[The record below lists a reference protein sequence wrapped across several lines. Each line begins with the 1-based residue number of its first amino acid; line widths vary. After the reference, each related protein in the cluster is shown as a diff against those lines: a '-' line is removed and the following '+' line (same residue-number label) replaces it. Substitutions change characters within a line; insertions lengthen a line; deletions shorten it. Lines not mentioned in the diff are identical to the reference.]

1 MIERLGLSTVADL
14 EAALL
19 DLGTAVEMPPT
30 PDLAAAAGARL
41 RAAVTPKAL
50 PTREVRSV
58 RRSLLLAAALAL
70 LLAGAALGV
79 RFGLDLLRIDF
90 GPGPS
95 ATASTSATPVSA
107 PSGSSSPP
115 AGLGVALGL
124 GTRSTLDA
132 VSADADF
139 PILTPADLG
148 PPDAVFR
155 GGDTLR
161 GQIAFV
167 YAPRPGIPASELL
180 GGAGLLVTQNR
191 GDVDEG
197 LANKLVDSG
206 LGRVTQLKVGSDDGY
221 WFFGQPHVF
230 WYIAE
235 DGSVVEDSRRRVG
248 NTLVWQH
255 GDVLYRIE
263 GDIDQDAAL
272 EIANSLRA
280 P

>member
-1 MIERLGLSTVADL
+1 MIERLGLSTVAGL

-30 PDLAAAAGARL
+30 PDVATVAAARL
-41 RAAVTPKAL
+41 RAAATPAAL
-50 PTREVRSV
+50 PTRTVRSV

-90 GPGPS
+90 GPAPS
-95 ATASTSATPVSA
+95 ATTSTSAA
-107 PSGSSSPP
+107 PSLAPTARASSP

-132 VSADADF
+132 ISADADF
-139 PILTPADLG
+139 PIQTPAELG

-167 YAPRPGIPASELL
+167 YAPRQGIPASKLL

-191 GDVDEG
+191 GEVDEG

-206 LGRVTQLKVGSDDGY
+206 LGRAARVKVGSDDGY
-221 WFFGQPHVF
+221 WFYGQPHVF
-230 WYIAE
+230 WYTAE
-235 DGSVVEDSRRRVG
+235 DGSTVEESRRLVG

-272 EIANSLRA
+272 EIAASLH
-280 P
+280 

>member
-30 PDLAAAAGARL
+30 PDLAAIAGARL
-41 RAAVTPKAL
+41 RAVGTPSAL
-50 PTREVRSV
+50 PTRTVRSV

-70 LLAGAALGV
+70 LLTGAALGV
-79 RFGLDLLRIDF
+79 RFGLSLLRIDF
-90 GPGPS
+90 GPAPS
-95 ATASTSATPVSA
+95 STPSTSATPSSA
-107 PSGSSSPP
+107 PGASAP

-124 GTRSTLDA
+124 GTRTTLDA
-132 VSADADF
+132 VTADSDF
-139 PILTPADLG
+139 PIQIPAELG

-167 YAPRPGIPASELL
+167 YAPRPGIPASQLL
-180 GGAGLLVTQNR
+180 GGAALLVTQNR

-206 LGRVTQLKVGSDDGY
+206 LGRVTRVKVGSDDGY
-221 WFFGQPHVF
+221 WFSGQPHVF
-230 WYIAE
+230 WYLAE
-235 DGSVVEDSRRRVG
+235 DGSVIEESRRLVG

-255 GDVLYRIE
+255 RDVLYRIE
-263 GDIDQDAAL
+263 GDIGQDAAL
-272 EIANSLRA
+272 EIAASLR
-280 P
+280 

>member
-19 DLGTAVEMPPT
+19 DLGTAVEIPVT
-30 PDLAAAAGARL
+30 PDLAAVAAARL
-41 RAAVTPKAL
+41 RAAATPSAL
-50 PTREVRSV
+50 PTRTFRSV

-79 RFGLDLLRIDF
+79 RFGLDLLQIEF
-90 GPGPS
+90 GPVPSASVSPAPS
-95 ATASTSATPVSA
+95 ATASA
-107 PSGSSSPP
+107 PP
-115 AGLGVALGL
+115 GLGVALGL
-124 GTRSTLDA
+124 GTRSTVDA
-132 VSADADF
+132 VTAEADF
-139 PILTPADLG
+139 PILIPAELG

-155 GGDTLR
+155 GGDSLR

-167 YAPRPGIPASELL
+167 YAPRPGIPASDLL
-180 GGAGLLVTQNR
+180 GGAALLVTQNQ

-206 LGRVTQLKVGSDDGY
+206 LGRVARVKVGDDEGY
-221 WFFGQPHVF
+221 WFFGKPHVF
-230 WYIAE
+230 WYLAE

-263 GDIDQDAAL
+263 GDIDQDTAL
-272 EIANSLRA
+272 EIAASLRA

>member
-1 MIERLGLSTVADL
+1 MIERLGLSTIADL

-19 DLGTAVEMPPT
+19 DLGTAVVMPAT
-30 PDLAAAAGARL
+30 PDLAAVAGVRL
-41 RAAVTPKAL
+41 RAAATPSAL
-50 PTREVRSV
+50 PTRTVRTV

-79 RFGLDLLRIDF
+79 RFGSGLLRIDF
-90 GPGPS
+90 GPAPS
-95 ATASTSATPVSA
+95 ATASTSATPSSA
-107 PSGSSSPP
+107 PSARASAP

-124 GTRSTLDA
+124 GTPSTLDA

-155 GGDTLR
+155 GGDALR

-167 YAPRPGIPASELL
+167 YAPRPGMPASELL
-180 GGAGLLVTQNR
+180 GGAALLVTQNR

-206 LGRVTQLKVGSDDGY
+206 LGRVTRVKVGNDDGY

-263 GDIDQDAAL
+263 GDIGQDAAL
-272 EIANSLRA
+272 EIAASLH
-280 P
+280 

>member
-1 MIERLGLSTVADL
+1 ERLGLSTVADL
-14 EAALL
+14 EAALR
-19 DLGTAVEMPPT
+19 DLGTAVAMPPT
-30 PDLAAAAGARL
+30 PDMSAVAGARL
-41 RAAVTPKAL
+41 RAAATPSAL
-50 PTREVRSV
+50 PTRTFRSV

-79 RFGLDLLRIDF
+79 RFGLSLLQIEF
-90 GPGPS
+90 GPAPS
-95 ATASTSATPVSA
+95 ATASTTA
-107 PSGSSSPP
+107 PASSPPSPRASAP

-124 GTRSTLDA
+124 GTRSTFEDA
-132 VSADADF
+132 SANADF
-139 PILTPADLG
+139 PILTPAELG

-167 YAPRPGIPASELL
+167 YAPRAGIPASELL
-180 GGAGLLVTQNR
+180 GGAALLVTQNR

-206 LGRVTQLKVGSDDGY
+206 LGRVERLKVGSDDGY

-235 DGSVVEDSRRRVG
+235 DGSVVEESRRLVG

-263 GDIDQDAAL
+263 GDISRDAAL
-272 EIANSLRA
+272 EIATSLR
-280 P
+280 

>member
-1 MIERLGLSTVADL
+1 
-14 EAALL
+14 
-19 DLGTAVEMPPT
+19 
-30 PDLAAAAGARL
+30 
-41 RAAVTPKAL
+41 
-50 PTREVRSV
+50 
-58 RRSLLLAAALAL
+58 
-70 LLAGAALGV
+70 
-79 RFGLDLLRIDF
+79 
-90 GPGPS
+90 
-95 ATASTSATPVSA
+95 VSA

-206 LGRVTQLKVGSDDGY
+206 LGRVTQLKVGSDGGY

>member
-1 MIERLGLSTVADL
+1 MIERLGLSTVAGL

-30 PDLAAAAGARL
+30 PDVATVAAARL
-41 RAAVTPKAL
+41 RAAATPAAL
-50 PTREVRSV
+50 PTRTVRSV

-90 GPGPS
+90 GPAPS
-95 ATASTSATPVSA
+95 ATTSTSAA
-107 PSGSSSPP
+107 PSLAPTARASSP

-132 VSADADF
+132 ISADADF
-139 PILTPADLG
+139 PIQTPAELG

-167 YAPRPGIPASELL
+167 YAPRPGIPASKLL

-191 GDVDEG
+191 GEVDEG

-206 LGRVTQLKVGSDDGY
+206 LGRAARVKVGSDDGY

-235 DGSVVEDSRRRVG
+235 DGSVVEESRRLVG

-272 EIANSLRA
+272 EIAASLH
-280 P
+280 

>member
-1 MIERLGLSTVADL
+1 MIERLGLSTDADL

-19 DLGTAVEMPPT
+19 DLGTAVVMPAT
-30 PDLAAAAGARL
+30 PDLAAIAGARL
-41 RAAVTPKAL
+41 RAVATPSPL
-50 PTREVRSV
+50 PARRIRGV

-79 RFGLDLLRIDF
+79 RFGLSLLKIDF
-90 GPGPS
+90 GPAPS
-95 ATASTSATPVSA
+95 ASVSA
-107 PSGSSSPP
+107 APSARASAP

-124 GTRSTLDA
+124 GTPSTLDA
-132 VSADADF
+132 VSADAGF
-139 PILTPADLG
+139 PILTPAELG

-180 GGAGLLVTQNR
+180 GGAALLITQNR

-206 LGRVTQLKVGSDDGY
+206 LGRVTRVKVGNEDGY

-263 GDIDQDAAL
+263 GDIGQDAAL
-272 EIANSLRA
+272 EIAASLRT

>member
-19 DLGTAVEMPPT
+19 DLGTAIEMPAT
-30 PDLAAAAGARL
+30 PDLAAVAAARL
-41 RAAVTPKAL
+41 RASVTPSAL
-50 PTREVRSV
+50 PMRTVRSV

-79 RFGLDLLRIDF
+79 RFGLDLLKIDF
-90 GPGPS
+90 GPAPS
-95 ATASTSATPVSA
+95 STASPSSSVSSA
-107 PSGSSSPP
+107 PSAAASAP

-132 VSADADF
+132 VSADSDF
-139 PILTPADLG
+139 TILTPAELG

-206 LGRVTQLKVGSDDGY
+206 LGRVAKVKVGDDDGY

-230 WYIAE
+230 WYIAK
-235 DGSVVEDSRRRVG
+235 DGSVVEESRRLVG

-255 GDVLYRIE
+255 DDVLYRIE
-263 GDIDQDAAL
+263 GDISQDAAL
-272 EIANSLRA
+272 EIAASLR
-280 P
+280 

>member
-30 PDLAAAAGARL
+30 PDLAAIAGARL
-41 RAAVTPKAL
+41 RAVGTPSAL
-50 PTREVRSV
+50 PTRTVRSV

-70 LLAGAALGV
+70 LLTGAALGV
-79 RFGLDLLRIDF
+79 RFGSSLLRIDF
-90 GPGPS
+90 GPAPS
-95 ATASTSATPVSA
+95 STPSTSATPSSA
-107 PSGSSSPP
+107 PGASAP

-124 GTRSTLDA
+124 GTRTTLDA
-132 VSADADF
+132 VTADSDF
-139 PILTPADLG
+139 PIQIPAELG

-167 YAPRPGIPASELL
+167 YAPRPGIPASQLL
-180 GGAGLLVTQNR
+180 GGAALLVTQNR

-197 LANKLVDSG
+197 LVNKLVDSG
-206 LGRVTQLKVGSDDGY
+206 LGRVTRVKVGSDDGY
-221 WFFGQPHVF
+221 WFSGQPHVF
-230 WYIAE
+230 WYLAE
-235 DGSVVEDSRRRVG
+235 DGSVIEESRRLVG

-255 GDVLYRIE
+255 RDVLYRIE
-263 GDIDQDAAL
+263 GDIGQDAAL
-272 EIANSLRA
+272 EIAASLR
-280 P
+280 

>member
-19 DLGTAVEMPPT
+19 DLGTAVVMPAT
-30 PDLAAAAGARL
+30 PDLAAVAGARL
-41 RAAVTPKAL
+41 RAAATPSAL
-50 PTREVRSV
+50 PARRIRGV

-79 RFGLDLLRIDF
+79 RFGLSLLKIDF
-90 GPGPS
+90 GPAPS
-95 ATASTSATPVSA
+95 ASVSA
-107 PSGSSSPP
+107 APSARASAP

-124 GTRSTLDA
+124 GTPSTLDA
-132 VSADADF
+132 VSADAGF
-139 PILTPADLG
+139 PILTPAELG

-180 GGAGLLVTQNR
+180 GGAALLVTQNR

-206 LGRVTQLKVGSDDGY
+206 LGRVTRVKVGNDDGY

-263 GDIDQDAAL
+263 GDIGQDAAL
-272 EIANSLRA
+272 EIAASLRT

>member
-19 DLGTAVEMPPT
+19 DLGAAVEMPPT
-30 PDLAAAAGARL
+30 PDLAAVAAARL
-41 RAAVTPKAL
+41 RAAAPPSAL
-50 PTREVRSV
+50 PIRTIRTA

-79 RFGLDLLRIDF
+79 RFGLSLLQIDF
-90 GPGPS
+90 RPAPP
-95 ATASTSATPVSA
+95 ATASASATTSSA
-107 PSGSSSPP
+107 PSARASAP

-124 GTRSTLDA
+124 GTRSTLDD
-132 VSADADF
+132 VSAAAAF
-139 PILTPADLG
+139 PILTPAQLG
-148 PPDAVFR
+148 PPDAVFL
-155 GGDTLR
+155 GGETLR

-180 GGAGLLVTQNR
+180 GGAALLFTQNR

-206 LGRVTQLKVGSDDGY
+206 LGRVTKVKVGDDDGY

-235 DGSVVEDSRRRVG
+235 DGSVVEESRRLVG

-263 GDIDQDAAL
+263 GDIDKDVAL
-272 EIANSLRA
+272 EIAASLR
-280 P
+280 